1 MIKGKH
7 IAITGILAFY
17 KRKDVFDLIRHYG
30 GIPQE
35 NVTKETDYLVVGYY
49 RKNTLKCEKSNK
61 RILAERYISQGL
73 KIKIIKE
80 DEFLRM
86 LWYTTPKST
95 SSNFPT
101 SPDQYTAL
109 SNL

>member
-17 KRKDVFDLIRHYG
+17 KRKDAFDMIRDYG

-49 RKNTLKCEKSNK
+49 SSRKMSFS
-61 RILAERYISQGL
+61 I
-73 KIKIIKE
+73 
-80 DEFLRM
+80 
-86 LWYTTPKST
+86 
-95 SSNFPT
+95 
-101 SPDQYTAL
+101 
-109 SNL
+109 

>member
-17 KRKDVFDLIRHYG
+17 KRKDAFDLIRGHG

-49 RKNTLKCEKSNK
+49 RKNALK
-61 RILAERYISQGL
+61 
-73 KIKIIKE
+73 
-80 DEFLRM
+80 
-86 LWYTTPKST
+86 
-95 SSNFPT
+95 
-101 SPDQYTAL
+101 
-109 SNL
+109 